1 MIVVGGE
8 TSLRSTRSMGQQPKQ
23 RPGPVVDV
31 VELNGEPGKGPRIPP
46 ACGKQVVRA
55 PTSIEHWTAG
65 AQAAGISALPS
76 EPGQIC
82 SLAPEA
88 GTCRQ
93 QKFGKWQCFLDFP
106 GIGLF
111 ERLAFFAGRIGH

>member
-1 MIVVGGE
+1 
-8 TSLRSTRSMGQQPKQ
+8 MGHQPKQ

-31 VELNGEPGKGPRIPP
+31 VELNGEPVKGPRIPP
-46 ACGKQVVRA
+46 VCGKQVIRV
-55 PTSIEHWTAG
+55 PMSINHWSAG
-65 AQAAGISALPS
+65 AQAARISALPS
-76 EPGQIC
+76 EPGHIG

-93 QKFGKWQCFLDFP
+93 QKFGNWQCFLDFP

-111 ERLAFFAGRIGH
+111 ERLAFFPGRIGP